1 MTTLTRSESSGIGTL
16 TVPLWQLGLPDWLK
30 HALACCVLLS
40 SLLGPAAAQQPM
52 PQMGAPSSD
61 ISNLPRSIDETMD
74 RVRVRDMRKDQPAE
88 QKAAPENENCLLPP
102 LSGIH
107 SPVISAAALAV
118 PVKSK
123 YEYFE
128 ACASLR
134 KGKTDSAEKHL
145 RKALQIY
152 TQYPAAW
159 VTLGQLLA
167 LENHTADAQG
177 ACFQASTI
185 EPNFVPAYLCMAEIA
200 AWGKAWS
207 DVLQYSSRAIQLDPV
222 TTPIPYEYNA
232 DANLK
237 TNRLEEAERSA
248 LRAAEIDKDNKD
260 PRVHFLLAQI
270 YEAEGDR
277 AGEIT
282 QLRLYLTFAKDLS
295 NAAEIRKLLTELEQS
310 AGSPAAPSQSSA
322 EDAARELVKHEAPLT
337 GRDPGN
343 VGSGERKTD
352 VAVDTL
358 ETKEEGA
365 PGCDLQEVLPYA
377 EKRVQ
382 EFVENVQKFTA
393 TQEMLFEALNG
404 EGKVVRSE
412 RRTYDYTVSIG
423 ESSPAMLQVSEYQ
436 NSRSSSAAA
445 SPQIVTSGLPA
456 LLLIFHP
463 LYAGDFTMRCE
474 GSTLVKGQAAWQIR
488 FRQRNDKPSRIRSYA
503 VGTSGRAYPVDLEG
517 RAWFATTTF
526 QIVRLEAD
534 LARKI
539 PEIQLTMDR
548 TAAEYGP
555 VHFKSRGIDIWL
567 PQAVEL
573 TSERRGKRFR
583 QRITFSNYLLFA
595 IDNRQ
600 DISAP
605 KAKPVL
611 PLRFARLQQDS
622 SNPWFCELTSTYC
635 QDKGPD

>member
-1 MTTLTRSESSGIGTL
+1 MTTLAHSEYPGIGTVE
-16 TVPLWQLGLPDWLK
+16 VPMWQLCLLDWLK
-30 HALACCVLLS
+30 QALACSALLS
-40 SLLGPAAAQQPM
+40 SLLGPAVAAQQPM
-52 PQMGAPSSD
+52 PQMGAPTSD
-61 ISNLPRSIDETMD
+61 ISNLPRPIDETMD
-74 RVRVRDMRKDQPAE
+74 RVRIRDIRKDQPVE
-88 QKAAPENENCLLPP
+88 QRTAAENENCLLPP
-102 LSGIH
+102 LSGMH

-128 ACASLR
+128 ACAALR

-152 TQYPAAW
+152 TRYPAAW
-159 VTLGQLLA
+159 VTLGQLLTS
-167 LENHTADAQG
+167 ENHTAEARG
-177 ACFQASTI
+177 ACFEASTI
-185 EPNFVPAYLCMAEIA
+185 EPNYVPAYLCLAEIA
-200 AWGKAWS
+200 TWGKAWS

-270 YEAEGDR
+270 YEAEGDT
-277 AGEIT
+277 AGEIA
-282 QLRLYLTFAKDLS
+282 QLRLYLTFANDVS
-295 NAAEIRKLLTELEQS
+295 NAAEIRKFLTELERS
-310 AGSPAAPSQSSA
+310 AGRPGAAGPNQLDAREAAPQFVKDQGSA
-322 EDAARELVKHEAPLT
+322 VGP
-337 GRDPGN
+337 DPGR
-343 VGSGERKTD
+343 VSAGENSD
-352 VAVDTL
+352 VATGTV
-358 ETKEEGA
+358 EAKEDGP
-365 PGCDLQEVLPYA
+365 PGCDLHQVLPHV
-377 EKRVQ
+377 ERRVQ

-404 EGKVVRSE
+404 EGKVLRSE

-423 ESSPAMLQVSEYQ
+423 ESSPAMLHVSEYQ
-436 NSRSSSAAA
+436 NSRLSSAAV

-463 LYAGDFTMRCE
+463 LFAGDFTMRCE
-474 GSTLVKGQAAWQIR
+474 GATFMKGQAAWQIR

-503 VGTSGRAYPVDLEG
+503 VGTSGGAYPVDLEG
-517 RAWFATTTF
+517 RAWFAATTF
-526 QIVRLEAD
+526 QIIRLEAD

-539 PEIQLTMDR
+539 PEIQLTMDH

-567 PQAVEL
+567 PQTVEL
-573 TSERRGKRFR
+573 TSERRGKRFH
-583 QRITFSNYLLFA
+583 QRITFSDYLLFA

-605 KAKPVL
+605 KAKPVP
-611 PLRFARLQQDS
+611 PLRLAKLQQDPS
-622 SNPWFCELTSTYC
+622 YPWF
-635 QDKGPD
+635 

>member
-1 MTTLTRSESSGIGTL
+1 MTSPAHSEQPGIGTPA
-16 TVPLWQLGLPDWLK
+16 VPLWLLRFCECLK
-30 HALACCVLLS
+30 QALACCALLS
-40 SLLGPAAAQQPM
+40 SLLGPAAVAQQPM
-52 PQMGAPSSD
+52 PQMGAPGSD
-61 ISNLPRSIDETMD
+61 ISNLPRPIDETMD
-74 RVRVRDMRKDQPAE
+74 RVRIRDMGKDRPAE
-88 QKAAPENENCLLPP
+88 QKTAPDNENCLLPP
-102 LSGIH
+102 LSGMH

-118 PVKSK
+118 PAKSK

-128 ACASLR
+128 ACAALR
-134 KGKTDSAEKHL
+134 KGKTDNAEKHL

-167 LENHTADAQG
+167 SENHTADARS

-185 EPNFVPAYLCMAEIA
+185 EPNYVPAYLCLAEIA
-200 AWGKAWS
+200 TWGKAWS

-248 LRAAEIDKDNKD
+248 LRAADIDKDNKD

-277 AGEIT
+277 AGEIA
-282 QLRLYLTFAKDLS
+282 QLRLYLNFAKDVS
-295 NAAEIRKLLTELEQS
+295 NAAEIRKFLTELEQP
-310 AGSPAAPSQSSA
+310 AGSPDAASPSQLETKAAAP
-322 EDAARELVKHEAPLT
+322 EPVKHEEPATSP
-337 GRDPGN
+337 DPGKT
-343 VGSGERKTD
+343 GTGEKKNDAVTD
-352 VAVDTL
+352 IL
-358 ETKEEGA
+358 EAKEEGP
-365 PGCDLQEVLPYA
+365 PGCDLHEVLPYV
-377 EKRVQ
+377 ERRVQ
-382 EFVENVQKFTA
+382 EFVQNVQKFTA

-404 EGKVVRSE
+404 EGKVLRSE

-436 NSRSSSAAA
+436 NSRLSSAAA

-474 GSTLVKGQAAWQIR
+474 GSTFVKGQAAWQIR

-503 VGTSGRAYPVDLEG
+503 VGTIGHAYPVDLEG
-517 RAWFATTTF
+517 RAWFAATTF
-526 QIVRLEAD
+526 QIIRLEAD

-567 PQAVEL
+567 PQTVEL
-573 TSERRGKRFR
+573 TSERRGKRFH
-583 QRITFSNYLLFA
+583 QRITFSDYLLFA

-605 KAKPVL
+605 KAKPVP
-611 PLRFARLQQDS
+611 PLRFAKLQQDPS
-622 SNPWFCELTSTYC
+622 YPWF
-635 QDKGPD
+635 